1 MEYKID
7 FTKAYYGIKDNIVA
21 GSDIEDFILEHYST
35 NKEEMA
41 KVYLDSLTFAIK
53 FLVGEERKH
62 PLSVFDILDESTY
75 NDSYMRLLD
84 LIEYYIVKTV
94 KAGYD
99 VVRVVEVKKEDQQVI
114 LTVRSG
120 DVHPTIG

>member
-84 LIEYYIVKTV
+84 LIEYYIVNTV

-99 VVRVVEVKKEDQQVI
+99 VVRVVEVKKEDQQVL

-120 DVHPTIG
+120 DAHPTIG

>member
-1 MEYKID
+1 MEYRID
-7 FTKAYYGIKDNIVA
+7 FTKVYYGIKDNIVA

-84 LIEYYIVKTV
+84 LIEYYIVSTV

-99 VVRVVEVKKEDQQVI
+99 VVRVVEVKKEDQKVI

>member
-62 PLSVFDILDESTY
+62 PLSVFDILDEFTY

-84 LIEYYIVKTV
+84 LIEYYIVSTV

-99 VVRVVEVKKEDQQVI
+99 VVRVVEVKKEDQKVI

-120 DVHPTIG
+120 DEHPTIG

>member
-84 LIEYYIVKTV
+84 IIEYYIVNTV

-99 VVRVVEVKKEDQQVI
+99 VVRVVEVKKEDQKVT

-120 DVHPTIG
+120 DAHPTI

>member
-35 NKEEMA
+35 DKEEMA

-84 LIEYYIVKTV
+84 LIEYYIVNTV

-120 DVHPTIG
+120 DEHPTIG

>member
-84 LIEYYIVKTV
+84 LIEYYIVSTV

-99 VVRVVEVKKEDQQVI
+99 VVRVVEVKKEDQKVI

-120 DVHPTIG
+120 DAHPTIG

>member
-35 NKEEMA
+35 DKEEMA

-84 LIEYYIVKTV
+84 LIEYYIVNTV

-99 VVRVVEVKKEDQQVI
+99 VVRVVEVRKEDQQVT

-120 DVHPTIG
+120 DAHPTIG

>member
-84 LIEYYIVKTV
+84 LIEYYIVNTV

-99 VVRVVEVKKEDQQVI
+99 VVRVVEVKKEDQQVL

>member
-84 LIEYYIVKTV
+84 LIEYYIVSTV

-114 LTVRSG
+114 LTVRRE

>member
-62 PLSVFDILDESTY
+62 TLSVFDILDEFTY

-84 LIEYYIVKTV
+84 LIEYYIVNTV

>member
-41 KVYLDSLTFAIK
+41 KVYLNSLTFAIK

-84 LIEYYIVKTV
+84 LIEYYIVNTV

-99 VVRVVEVKKEDQQVI
+99 VVRVVEVKKEDQKVI

>member
-1 MEYKID
+1 MEYEID
-7 FTKAYYGIKDNIVA
+7 FTKAYHGIKDNMVA

-84 LIEYYIVKTV
+84 LIEYYIVNTV

-99 VVRVVEVKKEDQQVI
+99 VVRVVEVKKEDQKVRLI
-114 LTVRSG
+114 VRSG
-120 DVHPTIG
+120 DAHPTV

>member
-84 LIEYYIVKTV
+84 LIEYYIVNTV

-120 DVHPTIG
+120 DAHPTIG

>member
-21 GSDIEDFILEHYST
+21 GSDIEDFILERYST

-84 LIEYYIVKTV
+84 LIEYYIVSTV

-120 DVHPTIG
+120 DAHPTIG

>member
-84 LIEYYIVKTV
+84 LIEYYIVSTV

-99 VVRVVEVKKEDQQVI
+99 VVRVVEVKKEDQQVV

-120 DVHPTIG
+120 DAHPTIG

>member
-7 FTKAYYGIKDNIVA
+7 FTKAYYGIKDNMVA

-41 KVYLDSLTFAIK
+41 KVYLDSLTFAIR

-84 LIEYYIVKTV
+84 LIEYYIVNTV

-99 VVRVVEVKKEDQQVI
+99 VVRVVEVKKEDQKVI

>member
-53 FLVGEERKH
+53 FLIGEERKH

-84 LIEYYIVKTV
+84 LIEYYIVNTV

-99 VVRVVEVKKEDQQVI
+99 VVRVVEVKKEDQQVV

-120 DVHPTIG
+120 DAHPTIG

>member
-35 NKEEMA
+35 DKEEMA

-84 LIEYYIVKTV
+84 LIEYYIVNTV

-99 VVRVVEVKKEDQQVI
+99 VVRVVEVKKEDQQVL

>member
-84 LIEYYIVKTV
+84 LIEYYIVNTV

-99 VVRVVEVKKEDQQVI
+99 VVRVVEVKKEDQRVI

-120 DVHPTIG
+120 DEHSTIG

>member
-84 LIEYYIVKTV
+84 LIEYYIVSTV

-120 DVHPTIG
+120 DAHPTIG

>member
-53 FLVGEERKH
+53 FLVGEEREH

-114 LTVRSG
+114 FTVRSG
-120 DVHPTIG
+120 DEHPTIG

>member
-41 KVYLDSLTFAIK
+41 KVYLDSLTFAIR

-84 LIEYYIVKTV
+84 LIEYYIVNTV

-120 DVHPTIG
+120 DAHPTIG